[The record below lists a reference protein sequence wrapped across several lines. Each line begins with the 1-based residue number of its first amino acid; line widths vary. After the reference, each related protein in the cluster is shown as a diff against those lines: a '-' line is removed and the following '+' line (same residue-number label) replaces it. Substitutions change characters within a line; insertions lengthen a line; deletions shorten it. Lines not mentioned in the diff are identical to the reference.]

1 MSDVAYN
8 DFTAQVA
15 NFSLPQLESLQELC
29 TKLIAKMKLSK
40 KDSLQDIAIL
50 ERRAKDMDM
59 KIHCTEHE
67 LIEA

>member
-29 TKLIAKMKLSK
+29 TRLIAKMNK
-40 KDSLQDIAIL
+40 KPIFDG
-50 ERRAKDMDM
+50 
-59 KIHCTEHE
+59 
-67 LIEA
+67 IEIPKEKQAFLNAVG